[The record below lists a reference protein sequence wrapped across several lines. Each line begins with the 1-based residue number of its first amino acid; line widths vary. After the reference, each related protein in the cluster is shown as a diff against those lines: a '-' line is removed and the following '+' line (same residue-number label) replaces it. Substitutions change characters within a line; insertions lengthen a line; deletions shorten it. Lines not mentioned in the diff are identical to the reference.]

1 MSPFSKRTA
10 LAALFAT
17 STLGYAATAAQADD
31 AAKIKSMSIEAYTA
45 TAPLHV
51 ISTDGKTWNEFK
63 SGSVPFSAKM
73 KIDTKWPGYVVRVG
87 VVLGACSGDTCESMP
102 QLWAE
107 EPSSRDWSG
116 TRNLSIDP
124 AQIPLSDQDGI
135 AVISDGDAILNKCNA
150 KLQAD
155 GPTKSHS
162 FSHTFH
168 ATFVAETG
176 TAVLDS
182 NLGVIEAGS
191 NSFPHDIHHARHD
204 SFPVAVICDAIM
216 PPPQVGDLQ
225 TDLGEFRAE
234 DIKLF
239 LATFRHTGSNS
250 GNAGTQCRALRV
262 TARVETSK
270 AGPVDIRLWR
280 QEGNGPI
287 TNEFKSAWASYDAK
301 KNGYFADFVESE
313 TFKATTWL
321 QYMAEVIGD
330 TSAPQTG
337 WKGITV
343 HCTGAGGGGLTVDQ
357 GDTDGIPPTPK
368 QPKPAVDLNNQ
379 DMASPTPPNPDGP
392 KPSWAGEVTL
402 ADSAAASK
410 SCPRKGQVFFAVTR
424 NEPGN
429 FKYRLGCSN
438 GASFSG
444 TAQAFSQGGPTFEA
458 YGAHDF
464 SINRTRSIQCTLQEV
479 KSNGAAVTID
489 KGSLAYTCNNPA
501 IDPAQDGLTAP
512 QIPAG
517 NNSNVNIVCRSG
529 FQQVGHVCVRKSA
542 VVAPCAKNERRV
554 NGQCF
559 PNR

>member
-1 MSPFSKRTA
+1 M
-10 LAALFAT
+10 LLAT
-17 STLGYAATAAQADD
+17 SVLGWPTMAVSGHEP
-31 AAKIKSMSIEAYTA
+31 AKIKSMSFEAYNA
-45 TAPLHV
+45 IAPLHV
-51 ISTDGKTWNEFK
+51 ISTDGKTWNKLK
-63 SGSVPFSAKM
+63 SGSVPFSADM
-73 KIDTKWPGYVVRVG
+73 AIDPSGTGAVLWVA
-87 VVLGACSGDTCESMP
+87 VVLGACGGDACLSMP
-102 QLWAE
+102 LLWE
-107 EPSSRDWSG
+107 DNIVSHNWSAHQ
-116 TRNLSIDP
+116 NLSFDP
-124 AQIPLSDQDGI
+124 AEIPISDASGI
-135 AVISDGDAILNKCNA
+135 AVVSYGDAILNECNRQ
-150 KLQAD
+150 LQAD
-155 GPTKSHS
+155 GPTKSYS
-162 FSHTFH
+162 FYKTFH
-168 ATFVAETG
+168 ATLIAMTDNMGTVVGAAGNFPSEVDVATHDG
-176 TAVLDS
+176 FQVKVVCDAVLQPP
-182 NLGVIEAGS
+182 E
-191 NSFPHDIHHARHD
+191 
-204 SFPVAVICDAIM
+204 VA
-216 PPPQVGDLQ
+216 DLQ

-239 LATFRHTGSNS
+239 LTTFRHTGSNS

-287 TNEFKSAWASYDAK
+287 TNKFKSAWASYDAK

-330 TSAPQTG
+330 TFAPQTG

-379 DMASPTPPNPDGP
+379 DLASPTPPNPDGP

-479 KSNGAAVTID
+479 KSNGAAATID

-517 NNSNVNIVCRSG
+517 NNSNVSIVCRSG
-529 FQQVGHVCVRKSA
+529 FQQVGNVCVRKSA